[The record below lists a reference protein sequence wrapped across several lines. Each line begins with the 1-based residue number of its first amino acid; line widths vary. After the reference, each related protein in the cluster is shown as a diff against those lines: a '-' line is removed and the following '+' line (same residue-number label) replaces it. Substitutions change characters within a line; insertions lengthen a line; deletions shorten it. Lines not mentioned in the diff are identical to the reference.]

1 MAQIKGKTGNPY
13 GRPKGSPNKV
23 TSDLREWIN
32 DILQKNRKQVQQD
45 LKKADSKTRLYF
57 YEKLL
62 QYVLP
67 KQQAITGD
75 IRADLNRK
83 EEQPELDLSL
93 VPTELLEQVVYYIR
107 KANGTE

>member
-1 MAQIKGKTGNPY
+1 MAQQKGKTGNPY

-23 TSDLREWIN
+23 TTDLREWIN
-32 DILQKNRKQVQQD
+32 DILHKNRKQILKD
-45 LKKADSKTRLYF
+45 LKDADVKTRLFF

-75 IRADLNRK
+75 IKADLRAK
-83 EEQPELDLSL
+83 EEKSELDLSL
-93 VPTELLEQVVYYIR
+93 VPDELLEQVCYWIR
-107 KANGTE
+107 KADGTE

>member
-32 DILQKNRKQVQQD
+32 DILQKNRRQVQQD
-45 LKKADSKTRLYF
+45 LKKADSKTRLNF

-83 EEQPELDLSL
+83 EVQPELDLSL
-93 VPTELLEQVVYYIR
+93 VPTELLEQVIYYIR